1 LRQAAAVVGV
11 FVSNQD
17 AVEAVNV
24 SFNRGK
30 PRQGFAFPET
40 SVDKEAGAPGF

>member
-1 LRQAAAVVGV
+1 VVGV
-11 FVSNQD
+11 FMSDQD

-24 SFNRGK
+24 SLHGGK

-40 SVDKEAGAPGF
+40 CVHKEAGAPGF